1 MSTPDP
7 AARAVGVDLGGTK
20 MAVAAVDGA
29 GVIHARLTLP
39 TEADQGFERA
49 VHRLGEAIEQLCA
62 QAGWGPAELRG
73 IGIGCAGPVDPAR
86 GIINNPYTLAGWDR
100 CDIVTPLRA
109 RFGVPV
115 RLENDAD
122 AAALGEYF
130 VGAGR
135 GFDPVVMLTLGT
147 GVGGAAI
154 VGGRIYRGAGGE
166 HPELGHLVVA
176 DDGPDCYCG
185 ARGCLESLAS
195 GTALAAAGQ
204 AHGYADARAV
214 FAAAQAGEPAARA
227 ILDRALAA
235 AAAAAWTI
243 FHTFLP
249 RRLILGGGIA
259 AEHFDLF
266 AAAMRARLARAT
278 QFTVGAIEIVPAA
291 LGNDAGMVGAA
302 ALMLVSDDVPVCSP
316 DRPT

>member
-1 MSTPDP
+1 MSTPNP

-20 MAVAAVDGA
+20 MAVAAVDGTGA
-29 GVIHARLTLP
+29 IRARLTLP
-39 TEADQGFERA
+39 TEAERGFERA
-49 VHRLGEAIEQLCA
+49 VRRLGEAIEQVCA
-62 QAGWGPAELRG
+62 QAGWKPSELCG

-86 GIINNPYTLAGWDR
+86 GLINNPYTLAGWDR
-100 CDIVTPLRA
+100 CDIVSPLRA

-122 AAALGEYF
+122 AAALGECF
-130 VGAGR
+130 AGAGR

-154 VGGRIYRGAGGE
+154 VSGRIYRGAGGE
-166 HPELGHLVVA
+166 HPELGHLIVA

-185 ARGCLESLAS
+185 ARGCFESLAS

-204 AHGYADARAV
+204 AHGYAEARAV
-214 FAAAQAGEPAARA
+214 FAAARAGEPAARG

-259 AEHFDLF
+259 EEHFDLF
-266 AAAMRARLARAT
+266 VAAMKTRLARAT

-291 LGNDAGMVGAA
+291 LGNDAGVVGAA
-302 ALMLVSDDVPVCSP
+302 ALMLG
-316 DRPT
+316 